1 MPTSGPSTVSSLPFD
16 GPDRPASTPQPP
28 DPSGGIINGPPLAF
42 PNGSPGQHGVPGSQ
56 GSPTHSPSHSW
67 SPSQPDSHLLAL
79 IPEARRDLQW
89 WIRTLHLTS
98 GVSFYVPDPELSDR
112 CFLLWVGRSLEQPDG
127 FWDLA
132 RPVVEPAHKLAGTK
146 SYVADLA
153 ALPQVRHTTVE
164 VLSNNSTTVSYINK
178 QGGTLFDP
186 VSPGLGIPGLV

>member
-1 MPTSGPSTVSSLPFD
+1 M
-16 GPDRPASTPQPP
+16 
-28 DPSGGIINGPPLAF
+28 
-42 PNGSPGQHGVPGSQ
+42 
-56 GSPTHSPSHSW
+56 
-67 SPSQPDSHLLAL
+67 
-79 IPEARRDLQW
+79 
-89 WIRTLHLTS
+89 
-98 GVSFYVPDPELSDR
+98 PDPELSDR

-178 QGGTLFDP
+178 QGGTHSLTLCRLALEFLDWCDEHC
-186 VSPGLGIPGLV
+186 IRLVAVHLQETKNVLADALSRGNYV